1 MKSKLAVISVIAV
14 LALGFATPAFAYGPT
29 AAAITSSSSA
39 VGPGGSLTVGG
50 SGFVP
55 GGAITIVLH
64 STPVTIGGAT
74 ANAAGTFS
82 TVVTIPSDTTPGAHE
97 IIASDDAGDTVS
109 IALTVTGSSTGIG
122 ATPATATPDLPFTG
136 ADIAAVSG
144 VGAIALALGGMLIL
158 TSRRRRHVSE

>member
-1 MKSKLAVISVIAV
+1 MKIKLAVISVIAV
-14 LALGFATPAFAYGPT
+14 LGLGFATPAFAYGPT

-39 VGPGGSLTVGG
+39 VGPGGSLTVDG

-74 ANAAGTFS
+74 ANTAGTFS

-109 IALTVTGSSTGIG
+109 IALTVTGSSTGVAG
-122 ATPATATPDLPFTG
+122 PATATPDLPFTG

-144 VGAIALALGGMLIL
+144 VGAIALALGGVLIL
-158 TSRRRRHVSE
+158 TNRRRRHVSE